1 MLLICNYKKKTE
13 MISNK
18 SSNPNNKLYLFNW
31 LYQSIS
37 TTTTTISINSHSSS
51 LESKIQKLESEKL
64 NLEYQVKLLKTQLNV
79 DLISM
84 MQHNNT

>member
-1 MLLICNYKKKTE
+1 

-18 SSNPNNKLYLFNW
+18 SSNPNNKLYLLNGYTNLFQQQNIIKPP
-31 LYQSIS
+31 SAS
-37 TTTTTISINSHSSS
+37 TVIYSSS
-51 LESKIQKLESEKL
+51 SDSKIQKLEIEKL

>member
-1 MLLICNYKKKTE
+1 

-79 DLISM
+79 DLIRM